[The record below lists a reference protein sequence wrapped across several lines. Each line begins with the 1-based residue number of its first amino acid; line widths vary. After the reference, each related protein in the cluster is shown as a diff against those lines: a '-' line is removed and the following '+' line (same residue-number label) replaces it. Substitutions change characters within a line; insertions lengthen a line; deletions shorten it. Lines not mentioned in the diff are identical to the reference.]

1 MKRKLKIIAA
11 LCLMAT
17 CLFCVP
23 AFAQQSEEVAESEA
37 VDHTEAKPTVSETVA
52 VWFADH
58 STEFFSALTLCGSL
72 ILAFLYK
79 KGFLPILSGALS
91 NMSDSLSNGV
101 KEVGDVTHALS
112 ESTEQTL
119 KALATQIDTALAEV
133 NVVASHAG
141 ALTKSVAV
149 LEADLKASSDQR
161 TKLETVL
168 TSQMQLFYEFF
179 MAVNLP
185 QYQKERLG
193 TAYNEMLAAIK
204 ETKSN
209 DKNEKKAS

>member
-23 AFAQQSEEVAESEA
+23 AFAQQSEEVAEREA

-79 KGFLPILSGALS
+79 KLGRLDEAMKSWECIL
-91 NMSDSLSNGV
+91 
-101 KEVGDVTHALS
+101 K
-112 ESTEQTL
+112 
-119 KALATQIDTALAEV
+119 
-133 NVVASHAG
+133 
-141 ALTKSVAV
+141 V
-149 LEADLKASSDQR
+149 LEEDYGLTEGNDVEWANSEIEQLKNMIG
-161 TKLETVL
+161 K
-168 TSQMQLFYEFF
+168 
-179 MAVNLP
+179 
-185 QYQKERLG
+185 
-193 TAYNEMLAAIK
+193 
-204 ETKSN
+204 
-209 DKNEKKAS
+209 